1 MYVAAHNGA
10 RIWGGAERATALLLA
25 GLQDRGHRVR
35 LYCNAEVV
43 EEGARAL
50 GVPVERFPLGGDI
63 AVPHALRF
71 ARVLRRERPDVLLV
85 GTFKKLWLAALAARR
100 AGVPRLVARV
110 GLETDTPRSWKYRLV
125 LARWV
130 DTVVV
135 NAGSMRG
142 AFLALPGW
150 TPERVVT
157 IHNGVRPPLRLREPG
172 AVREELGI
180 GPVAR
185 VVGAV
190 ARLAA
195 QKRLDRLLRAVATLP
210 DDVHCVLAG
219 EGDLRESLEALA
231 GELRIAG
238 RVHFL
243 GQREDVGDVLDA
255 LDLYVVTS
263 EREGMSNSMLE
274 ALAAGLPVVSTRV
287 SGAEE
292 ALRPFADGSAPGVV
306 IGFDEDE
313 LATTLA
319 ELLGDAVRLAAM
331 RAVALRRA
339 EEFDF
344 DRMLDAWERVL
355 APSTATRREAA
366 PR

>member
-1 MYVAAHNGA
+1 
-10 RIWGGAERATALLLA
+10 
-25 GLQDRGHRVR
+25 
-35 LYCNAEVV
+35 
-43 EEGARAL
+43 
-50 GVPVERFPLGGDI
+50 
-63 AVPHALRF
+63 
-71 ARVLRRERPDVLLV
+71 
-85 GTFKKLWLAALAARR
+85 
-100 AGVPRLVARV
+100 V

-319 ELLGDAVRLAAM
+319 ELLGDAVRLAEM